1 MMYLKVIG
9 AKQQGIKRVITLRYL
24 GGQKPRAIPG
34 TVQRVGIERQKL
46 FVSRAITNKNAQK

>member
-1 MMYLKVIG
+1 MIYFKVIG

-34 TVQRVGIERQKL
+34 TEQRVEIER
-46 FVSRAITNKNAQK
+46 